1 MRGRLALGVCLL
13 FSVASCGDDGSAGS
27 APESDVSTEEAQLC
41 QSEIRPLLSALQELD
56 SRLNVGLN
64 LDEYGD
70 FVGDAQVEY
79 DRLDIDGIGEECL
92 SSVAVPLEEALNQ
105 YITAVNK
112 WNDCIQSVSCE
123 DPPVQKHWTNAS
135 EEINK
140 ASDALDKIVAIL
152 E

>member
-1 MRGRLALGVCLL
+1 
-13 FSVASCGDDGSAGS
+13 
-27 APESDVSTEEAQLC
+27 
-41 QSEIRPLLSALQELD
+41 LLSALQELD

-70 FVGDAQVEY
+70 YVGDAQVAY
-79 DRLDIDGIGEECL
+79 DRLDFDRIEGICL
-92 SSVAVPLEEALNQ
+92 ISVAVHLEDALNQ

-112 WNDCIQSVSCE
+112 WNDCIESVSCE

-135 EEINK
+135 TLITR
-140 ASDALDKIVAIL
+140 ASGNLDRIVAVP